1 MKEIDIKIEYKES
14 KDIFE
19 KEINLK
25 IDKAFD
31 LLFDEVLKNN

>member
-1 MKEIDIKIEYKES
+1 MEKIDIKIEYKEC
-14 KDIFE
+14 KDISE
-19 KEINLK
+19 NEINLK